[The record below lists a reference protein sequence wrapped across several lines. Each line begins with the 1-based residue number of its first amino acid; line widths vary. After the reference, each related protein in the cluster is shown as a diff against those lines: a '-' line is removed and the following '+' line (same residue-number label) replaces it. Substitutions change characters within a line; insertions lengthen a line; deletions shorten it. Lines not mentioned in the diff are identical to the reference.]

1 MLTYGQLNERA
12 NRLAR
17 YLRKRGVG
25 REVLVGLCVERSLE
39 MVVGLLGIL
48 KAGGA
53 YLPLDPAYPGER
65 LRFMLEDAGAQL
77 VLTQKRLTSSV
88 PGAAQ
93 RVQLDADWAEI
104 ARESHQNPE
113 SQTSPENLAYV
124 IYTSGSTGKPKG
136 VEIEHGSL
144 TNHIWTCVDQF
155 GVRRGE
161 RVLQFASLSF
171 DTSVQEI
178 FSALSGGGTLVLR
191 SEEMIDT
198 VSTFLAR
205 CREWNLTILD
215 LPTAYWHE
223 MVAVAFEERLT
234 LPRVGTPRGLRGRE
248 GAPGAVRPVE
258 RDRGGRRTPHKWLWA
273 NGSDGGHD
281 EVGTRRPSGDPSPA
295 DGAHRAA

>member
-1 MLTYGQLNERA
+1 MH
-12 NRLAR
+12 
-17 YLRKRGVG
+17 
-25 REVLVGLCVERSLE
+25 
-39 MVVGLLGIL
+39 
-48 KAGGA
+48 
-53 YLPLDPAYPGER
+53 
-65 LRFMLEDAGAQL
+65 
-77 VLTQKRLTSSV
+77 
-88 PGAAQ
+88 
-93 RVQLDADWAEI
+93 LDADWAEI
-104 ARESHQNPE
+104 ARESRQNPE

-215 LPTAYWHE
+215 LPTSYWHE
-223 MVAVAFEERLT
+223 WSPSPSRSGSRFRSRYAWWSSGES
-234 LPRVGTPRGLRGRE
+234 GRS
-248 GAPGAVRPVE
+248 RS
-258 RDRGGRRTPHKWLWA
+258 
-273 NGSDGGHD
+273 GS
-281 EVGTRRPSGDPSPA
+281 PSGA
-295 DGAHRAA
+295 RRGDGVRL